1 MVAYI
6 VIGFVCQG
14 GKFRDVMFTI
24 QAETP
29 GEAKEK
35 AQHQHAGLAIS
46 GIVRSHVEAV
56 GYY

>member
-1 MVAYI
+1 MFAYT

-14 GKFRDVMFTI
+14 GKFRDVMFTV

-35 AQHQHAGLAIS
+35 AQHQHVDLAVS
-46 GIVRSHVEAV
+46 GVVRSHRETV